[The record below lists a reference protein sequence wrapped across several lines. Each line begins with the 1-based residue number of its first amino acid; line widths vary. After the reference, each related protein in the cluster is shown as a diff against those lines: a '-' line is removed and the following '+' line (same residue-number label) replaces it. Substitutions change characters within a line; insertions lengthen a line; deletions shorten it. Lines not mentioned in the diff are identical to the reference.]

1 MKKYF
6 VLLFLWLLNLDYS
19 KEYVIKERF
28 DVIWF
33 WTKAIVK
40 DYLVIE
46 KFQSNRFET
55 LPMMIDDCVIKL
67 EVEITYNRFNTYR
80 VLFNYQF
87 YEITSAGLVKTMK
100 VSHKVWNLIT
110 AIDGD
115 MKTKFFGQ
123 IIYDW

>member
-1 MKKYF
+1 MKRYL
-6 VLLFLWLLNLDYS
+6 VLLCLLLLNLDYT
-19 KEYVIKERF
+19 KEYVIKERR
-28 DVIWF
+28 DVIQF
-33 WTKAIVK
+33 WTKSIVE
-40 DYLVIE
+40 DYFVIE

-55 LPMMIDDCVIKL
+55 LPIVVDDYVIKL
-67 EVEITYNRFNTYR
+67 EVEFIYNGFNTYR

-110 AIDGD
+110 AIDRD
-115 MKTKFFGQ
+115 MKTKFFSQ